1 MRFSSVYLFSPIVV
15 GLVALSQPALAQSVT
30 LTAPN
35 AIYRIDTATLSVA
48 ATINGDPEI
57 KLAEPA
63 YEAGAVTMGSN
74 NGWHVVAGAAQY
86 DVQASLDG
94 AALVI
99 AITAKGPAQLAWPR
113 GTGDGVNA
121 YALPIFGEGRYIP
134 ADDAQWI
141 AFLANGYDSAA
152 LTETL
157 SMPMWTELRA
167 DASLTW
173 IVETPFDTKLSLK
186 DAAGRLSVG
195 LEHDFTDLE
204 PSAEYRVRIEAGIP
218 DPVIGALQYRQF
230 LQASGQYK
238 SLDDKIAENPNVAL
252 LAGAPHIYLWDK
264 GPLKAAD
271 VTTWRRLVR
280 QFGAARGTAGTLSA
294 KLWAGFDDEAK
305 GEVETA
311 INEAQGDDGF
321 VSKYSQSV
329 IIRAINAAL
338 PSAVARP
345 TMTPLE
351 GGHDPAGEVAWIAD
365 VRAALAAEFP
375 GSLAPAAEWGSGI
388 STTVVKALKG
398 AGIEAAWLGSEN
410 WDDALWHPEAV
421 VAAKDA
427 GFLVGIY
434 DSYAS
439 AHQPDAPQTWPTAQ
453 MGKAIADSAGYKD
466 ATGKPIT
473 GFGGGGVYVNPLAV
487 VDYAHQRI
495 SAVANAAGLD
505 SYFLDVDATGLVWS
519 DHTPGRLTSE
529 AQTAAVQQAR
539 LAYSSKT
546 LGLVTGSE
554 GGMAIYAKDIA
565 FAHGMTTPPFA
576 WMDPDIGRNKASK
589 FYRGN
594 YWPPEA
600 PTLFFKPTPIP
611 DDLRRVL
618 FAPEFKLPLYEIA
631 LHDSIITTHHW
642 EFSSLKVAGERD
654 RTALLQM
661 LYMIPPLY
669 HLSASV
675 LDADLPY
682 IGAYLKAFSPEHRRL
697 FDKAMTGF
705 TFLSDDR
712 LLQRTSFSDGSV
724 ITANF
729 ADTARQVDAASIPP
743 QAADIAGPDGR
754 HRIVDMTG
762 LD

>member
-1 MRFSSVYLFSPIVV
+1 MRFYLFSP
-15 GLVALSQPALAQSVT
+15 LVAALLVQPVLAEPIT
-30 LTAPN
+30 LNAPN
-35 AIYRIDTATLSVA
+35 AVYRIDPATLAITA
-48 ATINGDPEI
+48 ALNGGDAIE
-57 KLAEPA
+57 LAEPA
-63 YEAGAVTMGSN
+63 YAAGAVTMSGDTE
-74 NGWHVVAGAAQY
+74 WHVVAGAAQY
-86 DVQASLDG
+86 DVQVSLDG

-99 AITAKGPAQLAWPR
+99 GITTAGPGQLAWPR
-113 GTGDGVNA
+113 GAGTGVNA

-134 ADDAQWI
+134 ADDAAWI
-141 AFLANGYDSAA
+141 SFLANGYDSAA

-167 DASLTW
+167 DASVTW
-173 IVETPFDTKLSLK
+173 IVETPFDTKLSLR

-195 LEHDFTDLE
+195 LAHEFTDIE
-204 PSAEYRVRIEAGIP
+204 PGAEYRVRIEAGAP
-218 DPVIGALQYRQF
+218 DPVVGALQYRQF

-238 SLDDKIAENPNVAL
+238 SLDDKIADNPNVAR

-271 VTTWRRLVR
+271 VTMWRRLVR
-280 QFGAARGTAGTLSA
+280 QFAAARNTSGTLSA
-294 KLWAGFDDEAK
+294 RLWAGFDKEARA
-305 GEVETA
+305 EVETA
-311 INEAQGDDGF
+311 IAEAQGEDGF
-321 VSKYSQSV
+321 VSKYSQAV
-329 IIRAINAAL
+329 VIRAINAAL
-338 PSAVARP
+338 PGAVERP
-345 TMTPLE
+345 GMAPLD

-365 VRAALAAEFP
+365 VRTALMAEFP
-375 GSLAPAAEWGSGI
+375 GSLAPAADWGSGL
-388 STTVVKALKG
+388 STTVVKALEG
-398 AGIEAAWLGSEN
+398 AGIATAWLGSEN

-421 VAAKDA
+421 AAAKDA

-439 AHQPDAPQTWPTAQ
+439 AHWPDAEQTWPTAQ
-453 MGKAIADSAGYKD
+453 MGAAIAETAGFID
-466 ATGKPIT
+466 ADGKPVT

-487 VDYAHQRI
+487 VDYSRQRI
-495 SAVANAAGLD
+495 SAVAHAAGLN
-505 SYFLDVDATGLVWS
+505 SYFLDVDATGLVWT

-529 AQTAAVQQAR
+529 AQTSAAQQAR
-539 LAYSSKT
+539 LDYSSKT

-554 GGMAIYAKDIA
+554 GGMALYAKDIA

-576 WMDPDIGRNKASK
+576 WMDPDIGRNKGSQ

-631 LHDSIITTHHW
+631 LHDSVVTTHHW

-675 LDADLPY
+675 LDDDLPY
-682 IGAYLKAFSPEHRRL
+682 IGAYLKAFAPEHRRL

-712 LLQRTSFSDGSV
+712 LVQRTRFSGGSV

-729 ADTARQVDAASIPP
+729 SDTARPVDGTDIPP
-743 QAADIAGPDGR
+743 LAADIAGPDGK
-754 HRIVDMTG
+754 HRIVAMTG